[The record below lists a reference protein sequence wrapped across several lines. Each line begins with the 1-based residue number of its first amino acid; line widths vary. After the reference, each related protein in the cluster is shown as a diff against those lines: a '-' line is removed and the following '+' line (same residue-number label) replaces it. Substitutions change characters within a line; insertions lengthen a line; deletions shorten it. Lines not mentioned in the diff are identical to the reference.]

1 MKYIITENGLRY
13 LNMISENENK
23 ISITKKILSMLD
35 TRIGLT
41 AESLYKNLIQD
52 KTLIVQPSQGDIILL
67 INRLEELNYIS
78 GFDDTNIQGGVVIDN
93 QN

>member
-1 MKYIITENGLRY
+1 MKYIITEHGLNY
-13 LNMISENENK
+13 LHTISLNENR
-23 ISITKKILSMLD
+23 ISLAKKILSMLD
-35 TRIGLT
+35 TRIGLS